1 MTAGLVLDGVIAVLL
16 VAMIFC
22 GLAFYR
28 RLGELRDSRGEFAAL
43 IESFSAAT
51 ERAGAG
57 VSRIL
62 ETGERSH
69 AELDERIETARALC
83 DDLAFLV
90 ERGARLADRL
100 EGQAGAPAGDA
111 ATWPRSR
118 PTIVGGGAARAAD
131 KTDEADEMAAD
142 APAGAAPSS
151 VERELART
159 LRAAREG

>member
-22 GLAFYR
+22 CLAFYR
-28 RLGELRDSRGEFAAL
+28 RLGELRGSRGEFAAL
-43 IESFSAAT
+43 IKSFSAAT
-51 ERAGAG
+51 ERAEAG

-100 EGQAGAPAGDA
+100 EGQAGAPA
-111 ATWPRSR
+111 TWPRSR
-118 PTIVGGGAARAAD
+118 PTIAGGGAARAAD
-131 KTDEADEMAAD
+131 EMAVETA
-142 APAGAAPSS
+142 AGAAPSS

>member
-1 MTAGLVLDGVIAVLL
+1 MTVGLVLDGVISVLL

-22 GLAFYR
+22 CLAFYR
-28 RLGELRDSRGEFAAL
+28 RLGELRGSRGEFAAL
-43 IESFSAAT
+43 IKCFSAAT
-51 ERAGAG
+51 ERAEAG

-62 ETGERSH
+62 KTGERSH

-83 DDLAFLV
+83 DDLALLV

-100 EGQAGAPAGDA
+100 EGQAGAPAK
-111 ATWPRSR
+111 WPRSR

-131 KTDEADEMAAD
+131 EADERAD
-142 APAGAAPSS
+142 ESAAGASRSS

-159 LRAAREG
+159 LRAARGG

>member
-22 GLAFYR
+22 CLAFYR
-28 RLGELRDSRGEFAAL
+28 RLGELRGSRSEFAAL

-51 ERAGAG
+51 ERAEAG

-100 EGQAGAPAGDA
+100 EGQA
-111 ATWPRSR
+111 
-118 PTIVGGGAARAAD
+118 RA
-131 KTDEADEMAAD
+131 ADEMAAD
-142 APAGAAPSS
+142 WAKARAGHNAASRHRMHSRRTITVSCGKTAHPSS
-151 VERELART
+151 NLYWRQ
-159 LRAAREG
+159 